1 LLVQVFPNVPRAMGL
16 GGSAALAVAVIRAL
30 DRHCKLDLGE
40 QDICS
45 LAYECEK
52 IAHGTPSGVDN
63 TVATFGQAMLF
74 RRGEPPLIKP
84 LHLEQPLPLV
94 IGLSGTEG
102 LTAKMVARVREAWQ
116 RNHVLYERIF
126 DEIDALTLHAVEAL
140 AAHDLQQLG
149 ELMNICQ
156 GQLNALQV
164 SSWEIEEL
172 LQIARDNGALGAKL
186 TGGGGGGSVIALCP
200 EDGDRVVRAMRNAG
214 YQAMEVQLG

>member
-1 LLVQVFPNVPRAMGL
+1 
-16 GGSAALAVAVIRAL
+16 
-30 DRHCKLDLGE
+30 
-40 QDICS
+40 
-45 LAYECEK
+45 
-52 IAHGTPSGVDN
+52 VDN

-74 RRGEPPLIKP
+74 RRGEPPLIQP
-84 LHLEQPLPLV
+84 LNLKQPLPLV
-94 IGLSGTEG
+94 IGLSGTES
-102 LTAKMVARVREAWQ
+102 LTARMVARVRDAWQ
-116 RNHVLYERIF
+116 RNRALYERIF
-126 DEIDALTLHAVEAL
+126 DEIDALTLHAVKAL
-140 AAHDLQQLG
+140 AANDLHQLG

-200 EDGDRVVRAMRNAG
+200 EDSDRVVRAMRNAG